1 MHDFDASSNMMSS
14 SETSSSLG
22 NLADSGFSSR
32 ERTESKHIAEHDR
45 LSADVERLG
54 HRLTSSLE
62 LVSGKEPDGASTH
75 AKRTNN
81 SVASDKSAKNTERKG
96 SAKMVRAQSAALE
109 RHRRAAPSWA
119 VPSLETADVHLSS
132 SLPRN
137 SEAVKTSEALSIE
150 ATFANFKNAYAGDA
164 EMNKYSKDSNFAF
177 GIGRQAL
184 SCKSDGRP
192 KAMQESLRKNLLS
205 KTSSLSVSDCASRKA
220 AMENQVKTA
229 AALSVIAVY

>member
-1 MHDFDASSNMMSS
+1 MSS

-32 ERTESKHIAEHDR
+32 ERTDSKHIAEHDR

-54 HRLTSSLE
+54 LRLTSSLE
-62 LVSGKEPDGASTH
+62 LVSGKEPDSASTH
-75 AKRTNN
+75 SKRTNN
-81 SVASDKSAKNTERKG
+81 SAVLDKSAKNTERKG
-96 SAKMVRAQSAALE
+96 AAKMVRAQSAALE
-109 RHRRAAPSWA
+109 RHRRAAPS
-119 VPSLETADVHLSS
+119 LEAPDVHLSS

-150 ATFANFKNAYAGDA
+150 ATITNFKNSYAGDA

-177 GIGRQAL
+177 GIDQAL

-229 AALSVIAVY
+229 AALSVITVY